1 MADQNQLPPGWAP
14 SSLTGSPAPKPQAT
28 APTSTTSQLPP
39 GWSDSTLTGNPAPP
53 PEPKSVMGFLGNAV
67 SSVGNVLEGVGNA
80 VLHPMD
86 TAGNLVRT
94 ASGAAQSIPG
104 VGSYVSAAED
114 KLNQATGSTPEQ
126 SAAFQAKDKAMFEAL
141 KQHYVNRYG
150 SVSNALNTLY
160 NDPAGTA
167 LDVATVADPAARLL
181 GSAAEGTRI
190 ADAANAVKSAVGDT
204 VADAVRPVANLV
216 KGSGPSQAAQEIA
229 AAAGEI
235 PMSMGQATG
244 IPLVK
249 AVEYGV
255 DQTKLGSKTA
265 KSLITAQENYFAR
278 NAPAISQATDATID
292 SAAAAKTLMQNI
304 GPTATGDPLADL
316 SKALPKSPDAVYQYV
331 SKNPEMLDAIF
342 DRMITYNRDVPAV
355 QSALRDSIF
364 NNQAKI
370 AADGG
375 WMANADKL
383 KSAWESVPDGLKS
396 RVMSPE
402 TIKINNNLYDLLD
415 QLSDTPKTTPS
426 VAQSLLGRMGSWGDL
441 ATGLIGGAVH
451 GIPGVAK
458 GIATAEVLG
467 GSLGLILRNPKI
479 YGFLRQ
485 GAKVAADSGAGQLL
499 STTIVNLLKTE
510 QAAETARK
518 QASQQ

>member
-14 SSLTGSPAPKPQAT
+14 SSLTGSPAAKPQAA
-28 APTSTTSQLPP
+28 APTSMPSQLPP
-39 GWSDSTLTGNPAPP
+39 GWSASTLTGNPAPT
-53 PEPKSVMGFLGNAV
+53 PEAKSVTGFLGNAV

-141 KQHYVNRYG
+141 KQHYTNRYG

-181 GSAAEGTRI
+181 GSAVEGTRI

-204 VADAVRPVANLV
+204 VADAVRPVTNFV

-235 PMSMGQATG
+235 PMSMGQSTG
-244 IPLVK
+244 SRVAK
-249 AVEYGV
+249 AVEDAV
-255 DQTKLGSKTA
+255 DKTKLGSMTA
-265 KSLITAQENYFAR
+265 KPLITAQENYFTR
-278 NAPAISQATDATID
+278 NAPMISRPLDATVD
-292 SAAAAKTLMQNI
+292 STAAAKTLMQNI
-304 GPTATGDPLADL
+304 GPTVTGDPLADL
-316 SKALPKSPDAVYQYV
+316 SKSLPKSPDAVYQYV
-331 SKNPEMLDAIF
+331 SKNPEVLDNIF
-342 DRMITYNRDVPAV
+342 DRMNTYNRDFPAV

-402 TIKINNNLYDLLD
+402 TIRMNNNLYDLLD
-415 QLSDTPKTTPS
+415 QLNGTPKTAPS
-426 VAQSLLGRMGSWGDL
+426 VAQSLLGKMGSAGDL
-441 ATGLIGGAVH
+441 ATGLIGGAMH
-451 GIPGVAK
+451 GIPGVAQ
-458 GIATAEVLG
+458 GIAISEGMG
-467 GSLGLILRNPKI
+467 GTLGLILRNPQI
-479 YGFLRQ
+479 YGLIRK
-485 GAKVAADSGAGQLL
+485 GTKVAANSEAGALL
-499 STTIVNLLKTE
+499 GRTIVNSLKVE
-510 QAAETARK
+510 QAAEEARK